1 MSVSIQA
8 SDGSGAP
15 PSFKDI
21 DGSPNNF
28 VFTQSIL
35 VFSGSY
41 PTGGE
46 PLDLTPLL
54 QAGVPSGALP
64 IQVFVEGQG
73 NTAGTSWTA
82 LGNYY
87 AIVLGSALT
96 GYKVQLWSGGGA
108 QLGAGAYPATVTNDK
123 TTLSVVWRKLS
134 N

>member
-1 MSVSIQA
+1 MSITIQA

-28 VFTQSIL
+28 AFSQSIL
-35 VFSGSY
+35 VFSGNY
-41 PTGGE
+41 VTGGDT
-46 PLDLTPLL
+46 LDLTPIL
-54 QAGVPSGALP
+54 QAGIPSGALP
-64 IQVFVEGQG
+64 VQVYIEGQG

-87 AIVLGSALT
+87 AVVLGAALT
-96 GYKVQLWSGGGA
+96 SFKVQLWTGGGA
-108 QLGAGAYPATVTNDK
+108 QQAAVAYPATVTNDR
-123 TTLSVVWRKLS
+123 TTLSVLWKKLS